1 MRTMVTAVAVALA
14 IAAATGVAQAAVISS
29 WPLATNAND
38 ASGDNDGSA
47 QNVTFAGNAA
57 HFNGRS
63 SKITVPY
70 DANLSPGTADVTATV
85 QIATTAKPGTGNFDF
100 DLLRS
105 EPTGPT
111 YKIELFPR
119 SGKAQAQCIFVGAT
133 NRTTLPGGPSLSD
146 GAWHTI
152 TCRKT
157 SSRVTLT
164 VDGSQVAA
172 RSITIGSIRHRSG
185 SVFALGYKPGTGGGA
200 DFYNGAMKGVSVAI
214 G

>member
-1 MRTMVTAVAVALA
+1 MRTTLWATAAAIALA
-14 IAAATGVAQAAVISS
+14 AVTGVAHAAVIST

-38 ASGDNDGSA
+38 STGGNNGTT

-70 DANLSPGTADVTATV
+70 NGNLSPGSANVTATV
-85 QIATTAKPGTGNFDF
+85 QISTTVRPGTGDFDF
-100 DLLRS
+100 DLMRS
-105 EPTGPT
+105 APTGSM

-119 SGKAQAQCIFVGAT
+119 SGRSQAQCIFIGSA
-133 NRTTLPGGPSLSD
+133 NRTTLPGGPSLND

-157 SSRVTLT
+157 ASKVTLS
-164 VDGSQVAA
+164 VDGVQVAS
-172 RSITIGSIRHRSG
+172 RTVTIGSIRHRSG
-185 SVFALGYKPGTGGGA
+185 SVFALGYKPGSSGGA
-200 DFYNGAMKGVSVAI
+200 DFYNGAMKGVSVAF

>member
-1 MRTMVTAVAVALA
+1 MVLA

-29 WPLATNAND
+29 WPLATTAD
-38 ASGDNDGSA
+38 DTTGGNDGTT
-47 QNVTFAGNAA
+47 QNVTFSGHAA
-57 HFNGRS
+57 HFNGRR

-70 DANLSPGTADVTATV
+70 NANLSPGSADVTATV
-85 QIATTAKPGTGNFDF
+85 QIATTAKPGTGDFDF

-105 EPTGPT
+105 APTGPI

-119 SGKAQAQCIFVGAT
+119 SGKAEARCIFVGST
-133 NRTTLPGGPSLSD
+133 NRTTLPGGPNLSD

-185 SVFALGYKPGTGGGA
+185 SVFALGYKPATGGGA
-200 DFYNGAMKGVSVAI
+200 DFYHGAMKGVSVAI